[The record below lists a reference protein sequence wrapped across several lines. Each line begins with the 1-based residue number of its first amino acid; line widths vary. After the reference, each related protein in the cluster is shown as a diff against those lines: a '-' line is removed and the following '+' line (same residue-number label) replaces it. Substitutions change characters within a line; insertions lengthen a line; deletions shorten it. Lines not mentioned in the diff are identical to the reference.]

1 MCLKFIGWGCFSRP
15 VYTSSIHG
23 KADDNFLPALVG
35 GADVQRA
42 ARGAL
47 QGVKV
52 QQLLL
57 GAASHNAFLVR
68 AASQLRHRVAE
79 AVMAL
84 RPLFGTK
91 THRSTIFSQRAS
103 RMQHPS
109 QNTIYNILIK
119 IKFQ

>member
-15 VYTSSIHG
+15 VYTSSKPG
-23 KADDNFLPALVG
+23 KADDNFLAALVG

-42 ARGAL
+42 ARDAL
-47 QGVKV
+47 QGVEV

-57 GAASHNAFLVR
+57 GAAPHDAFLVR

-79 AVMAL
+79 AVVAL

-91 THRSTIFSQRAS
+91 THLPYSHREHQGC
-103 RMQHPS
+103 
-109 QNTIYNILIK
+109 NTQVRIQFIT
-119 IKFQ
+119 F